1 MNILNRVMEIASKEL
16 EIPIEQVFPELSIN
30 TVESWDSLGHLNLI
44 LAIEEEFDVKFLTE
58 EIPNLSSIKIIT
70 ETVKKKIKMHR
81 SNK

>member
-1 MNILNRVMEIASKEL
+1 MNILNRVMKIASKEL
-16 EIPIEQVFPELSIN
+16 EIPVEQVFPELSIN

-58 EIPNLSSIKIIT
+58 EIPKLNSIKIIT
-70 ETVKKKIKMHR
+70 EAVKEKIKMHR

>member
-1 MNILNRVMEIASKEL
+1 MNILNGVMKIASKEL
-16 EIPIEQVFPELSIN
+16 EIPVEQVFPELSIN

-58 EIPNLSSIKIIT
+58 EIPKLNSIKIIT
-70 ETVKKKIKMHR
+70 MHR